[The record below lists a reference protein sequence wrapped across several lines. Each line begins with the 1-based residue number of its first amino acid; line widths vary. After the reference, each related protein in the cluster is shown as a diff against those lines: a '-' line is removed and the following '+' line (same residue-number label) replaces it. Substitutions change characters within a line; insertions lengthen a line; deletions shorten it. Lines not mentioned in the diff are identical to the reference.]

1 MAGYYNQLI
10 DFCIKWVNL
19 LGYYSKKEQSLIS
32 KKVRELFVSLM
43 EATDDSAVIYDVET
57 EQYSGFF
64 NNTVVD
70 KYIELGAL
78 ELVESDTGATIIL
91 LNNRDDFLSSFAAGV
106 REAKNGADQSY
117 ADYNANP
124 FAFSVGFEHFHH
136 IAKKKRQLVGYI
148 CHGFENDETG
158 LIHTQ

>member
-1 MAGYYNQLI
+1 M
-10 DFCIKWVNL
+10 
-19 LGYYSKKEQSLIS
+19 IS
-32 KKVRELFVSLM
+32 KKVREFFVSLM
-43 EATDDSAVIYDVET
+43 EATENSAVTYDGET

-78 ELVESDTGATIIL
+78 ELVESDTGATVIL

-136 IAKKKRQLVGYI
+136 IAKKKRLLVGYI

>member
-1 MAGYYNQLI
+1 
-10 DFCIKWVNL
+10 V
-19 LGYYSKKEQSLIS
+19 IS

-43 EATDDSAVIYDVET
+43 EASNDSAVSYDIET

-78 ELVESDTGATIIL
+78 ELVEGGTGATTIL
-91 LNNRDDFLSSFAAGV
+91 INNRDDFLSSFAAGA

-124 FAFSVGFEHFHH
+124 FAFSVGYEHFHQV
-136 IAKKKRQLVGYI
+136 AKKKRPVSGYV

-158 LIHTQ
+158 LVHQQ

>member
-1 MAGYYNQLI
+1 
-10 DFCIKWVNL
+10 V
-19 LGYYSKKEQSLIS
+19 IS

-43 EATDDSAVIYDVET
+43 EACDDSAVSYDIET

-78 ELVESDTGATIIL
+78 ELVESGAGATTIL
-91 LNNRDDFLSSFAAGV
+91 INNRDDFLSSFAAGA

-124 FAFSVGFEHFHH
+124 FAFSVGYEHFHQV
-136 IAKKKRQLVGYI
+136 AKKKRPVSGYV

-158 LIHTQ
+158 LVHQQ

>member
-1 MAGYYNQLI
+1 M
-10 DFCIKWVNL
+10 
-19 LGYYSKKEQSLIS
+19 
-32 KKVRELFVSLM
+32 SLM
-43 EATDDSAVIYDVET
+43 EASDDSAVSYDIET

-78 ELVESDTGATIIL
+78 ELVEGGTGATTIL
-91 LNNRDDFLSSFAAGV
+91 INNRDDFLSSFAAGA

-124 FAFSVGFEHFHH
+124 FAFSVGYEHFHQ
-136 IAKKKRQLVGYI
+136 IAKKKRAVVGYV

-158 LIHTQ
+158 LVHQQ

>member
-1 MAGYYNQLI
+1 
-10 DFCIKWVNL
+10 V
-19 LGYYSKKEQSLIS
+19 IS

-43 EATDDSAVIYDVET
+43 EASDDSAVSYDIET

-78 ELVESDTGATIIL
+78 ELVEGGTGATTIL
-91 LNNRDDFLSSFAAGV
+91 INNRDDFLSSFAAGA

-124 FAFSVGFEHFHH
+124 FAFSVGYEHFHQV
-136 IAKKKRQLVGYI
+136 AKKKRPVSGYI

-158 LIHTQ
+158 LVHGQ

>member
-1 MAGYYNQLI
+1 M
-10 DFCIKWVNL
+10 
-19 LGYYSKKEQSLIS
+19 IS

-43 EATDDSAVIYDVET
+43 EATDDSAVIYDGET

>member
-1 MAGYYNQLI
+1 
-10 DFCIKWVNL
+10 
-19 LGYYSKKEQSLIS
+19 
-32 KKVRELFVSLM
+32 M
-43 EATDDSAVIYDVET
+43 EASDDSAVSYDIET

-78 ELVESDTGATIIL
+78 ELVEGSTGATTIL
-91 LNNRDDFLSSFAAGV
+91 INNRDDFLSSFAAGA

-124 FAFSVGFEHFHH
+124 FAFSVGYEHFHQV
-136 IAKKKRQLVGYI
+136 AKKKRAVVGYI

-158 LIHTQ
+158 LVHQQ